1 MPAAKN
7 TAKPKTIDEYLAP
20 LAADKRA
27 ALQKLRRT
35 IRAVMPKAEE
45 VISYSLPAFRLD
57 GRVIIWI
64 GAGAEHCAIYG
75 PNPGLDDELSKY
87 DVSKGTIRFQPDR
100 PLPDSLV
107 RKIVKA
113 RVARNASR
121 AKQPKKGKRRA

>member
-1 MPAAKN
+1 MPAARKS
-7 TAKPKTIDEYLAP
+7 TAKPKTIDDYLAP

-27 ALQKLRRT
+27 ALQKL
-35 IRAVMPKAEE
+35 EE

-121 AKQPKKGKRRA
+121 AKPAKKPKR

>member
-1 MPAAKN
+1 MPAARK

-20 LAADKRA
+20 LSADKRA
-27 ALQKLRRT
+27 ALQKLRKT

-45 VISYSLPAFRLD
+45 VISYSLPAFKLD

-64 GAGAEHCAIYG
+64 GAGAQHCAIYG
-75 PNPGLDDELSKY
+75 PNPGLDDELSRY

-107 RKIVKA
+107 RKIVKV

-121 AKQPKKGKRRA
+121 AKQAKKARR